1 MPIARRQL
9 IMLACLTPFAARSES
24 RRPLRIGYIVNG
36 PQRTIF
42 EDQFEQGLRE
52 NGYEPG
58 RNAVIDYR
66 HHLRPDQDIS
76 SDIKALVAANVDAI
90 LVSTTTAARAAK
102 SATSTIPIVFGATRD
117 AVQDG
122 LVTNLTRPEANLTGQ
137 SFHAGEL
144 SAKRVQIMREVFP
157 DAKVFGA
164 IWNVHYPSPLQIEEA
179 RRAETALGIR
189 LLAFG
194 VSVPD
199 GVEEALRRMKA
210 EGASAVFVVSDVST
224 ITNRQA
230 IGAAAVAIGMPLMM
244 SNKRYLTGQN
254 LMSYG
259 PDISEGFRRAA
270 RQLVRAANGIP
281 VSDLPVE
288 QPTRF
293 ELVIDLRAAKTLGVR
308 LPEAILARADE
319 VIE

>member
-1 MPIARRQL
+1 MTVARRTL
-9 IMLACLTPFAARSES
+9 FFVPLLAISSARAEA

-42 EDQFEQGLRE
+42 EEQFELGLRD

-58 RNAVIDYR
+58 RDALIDYR

-76 SDIKALVAANVDAI
+76 REIGAFVDAKVDAI
-90 LVSTTTAARAAK
+90 LVSTRTAALAAK
-102 SATSTIPIVFGATRD
+102 AATMSIPVIFGATRD

-144 SAKRVQIMREVFP
+144 SAKRVQIMHEAFP
-157 DAKVFGA
+157 GAGTFGA
-164 IWNVHYPSPLQIEEA
+164 IWNLHYPSPLQIAEA
-179 RRAETALGIR
+179 KRAETALGIR
-189 LLAFG
+189 LLALG

-199 GVEEALRRMKA
+199 GVEDALRRMKV
-210 EGASAVFVVSDVST
+210 EGAAAVFVVSDVST
-224 ITNRQA
+224 ITNRQR
-230 IGAAAVAIGMPLMM
+230 IGDAAAAVGMPLMM
-244 SNKRYLTGQN
+244 SNKRYLTGHN

-270 RQLVRAANGIP
+270 RQLVRAANGTPI
-281 VSDLPVE
+281 SELPVE

-293 ELVIDLRAAKTLGVR
+293 DLIIDMRAAKALGVR
-308 LPEAILARADE
+308 LPDTLLARADE